1 MHAYI
6 HAIKTRIE
14 TTRTSRSNEVRRRFD
29 TPVIWLYHQVAERR
43 GKKKA
48 LVAAGRELLT
58 VCYSVLKHRRPYFN
72 PLHVQA

>member
-1 MHAYI
+1 MEAAFVHL
-6 HAIKTRIE
+6 RP
-14 TTRTSRSNEVRRRFD
+14 D
-29 TPVIWLYHQVAERR
+29 TPVIRLYQRVAERR

-48 LVAAGRELLT
+48 LVSAGRELLT

>member
-1 MHAYI
+1 MDKREADMENV
-6 HAIKTRIE
+6 KER
-14 TTRTSRSNEVRRRFD
+14 
-29 TPVIWLYHQVAERR
+29 LYHGVAVRR

-58 VCYSVLKHRRPYFN
+58 VCYSMLKNQRPYFN